1 MGLGGVILGSVKND
15 PIELIRVL
23 DLPKMTFPLLGL
35 QVGIPDQSPQ
45 LKPRLPLDTLVME
58 NDYHRDFKASDLQD
72 YDQVVTQYYDLRDA
86 NRRIDSFTK
95 QIAGAKLDNHE
106 TTRDK
111 LAAAL
116 QQQGLALDWK

>member
-1 MGLGGVILGSVKND
+1 
-15 PIELIRVL
+15 
-23 DLPKMTFPLLGL
+23 
-35 QVGIPDQSPQ
+35 
-45 LKPRLPLDTLVME
+45 ME
-58 NDYHRDFKASDLQD
+58 NDYHRDFTASDLKD
-72 YDQVVTQYYDLRDA
+72 YDRVVTQYYDLRDA

-106 TTRDK
+106 TNRDK